1 MLRMK
6 LREHGIHDSWNSL
19 RTNLSS
25 QQRITASFR
34 QRNGYALHIRKA
46 TTAEDGQLRIYD
58 ALQLNHDPGG
68 IKKIQSCYFRGM

>member
-1 MLRMK
+1 TRSEGHILISVLAYQCVQMLRMK

-34 QRNGYALHIRKA
+34 QRNGYALHYPQSNDCGRWSA
-46 TTAEDGQLRIYD
+46 THIQRI
-58 ALQLNHDPGG
+58 AT
-68 IKKIQSCYFRGM
+68 